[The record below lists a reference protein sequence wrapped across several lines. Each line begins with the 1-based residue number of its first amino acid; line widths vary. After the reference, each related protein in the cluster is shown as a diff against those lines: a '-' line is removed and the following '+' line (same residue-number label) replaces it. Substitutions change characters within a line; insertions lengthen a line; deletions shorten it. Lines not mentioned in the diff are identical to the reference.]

1 MPLFA
6 STHIG
11 SRTTAGIR
19 RINSTA
25 LRQRKRESLWK
36 LSFSD
41 GYARH
46 DQLKH
51 KYPFFGQVCCR
62 QNDKT
67 FYMFHVNDDVV
78 AWQYFW
84 LDSFEV
90 EVMNRFYDSLKT
102 ASRVLDIGAYTGCY
116 SLLAAKSGAH
126 VTAFEMIPRTV
137 ERLKINAR
145 LNQLENLIEIL
156 PYGVSSTAGSKEIS
170 MPRNADFLGTG
181 NSVETKKNI
190 AIQDSTTCNFLVI
203 DEWWRNN
210 SAPKVDLI
218 KLDVEEHEHEA
229 LAGAMEMIASCKPEI
244 VLEIASQNL
253 EQVQNRLGGV
263 GYKLLQLRG
272 HNYFASAK

>member
-19 RINSTA
+19 RTNSTA

-229 LAGAMEMIASCKPEI
+229 LAGAMEMIASCKPDI

-253 EQVQNRLGGV
+253 EQVQHRLSGV

-272 HNYFASAK
+272 HNYFASVK